1 MKSMVL
7 LLTNV
12 LTLGMIAACA
22 YAVYRARKI
31 STLATSLVI
40 TTFNSIVPMIL
51 KSINDLEKHPYE
63 SNAAASQYVKVT
75 LFRWVNT
82 AIIISVITPFAD
94 TINAG
99 NKSLIS
105 SLQAIF
111 ITEMIKR
118 PLIQYI
124 DYMGILNRHILGPR
138 AVDQR
143 RMNAH
148 FQGALFELEEKYT
161 DITKM
166 IFLTVFYAAIYPIG
180 FLWTFIALIANY
192 WVDKFSI
199 LRIWRQGR

>member
-1 MKSMVL
+1 
-7 LLTNV
+7 
-12 LTLGMIAACA
+12 MIAACA
-22 YAVYRARKI
+22 YAVYRARQI

-40 TTFNSIVPMIL
+40 TTFNSVVPMIL
-51 KSINDLEKHPYE
+51 KYINDFEKHPYE
-63 SNAAASQYVKVT
+63 SNAATSQYVKVT

-94 TINAG
+94 TINSG
-99 NKSLIS
+99 KKSLIS

-124 DYMGILNRHILGPR
+124 DYMGIFNRHILGPR

-180 FLWTFIALIANY
+180 FLWSFIALVANY
-192 WVDKFSI
+192 WVSHCLMSLISLKEIFE
-199 LRIWRQGR
+199 LEYF